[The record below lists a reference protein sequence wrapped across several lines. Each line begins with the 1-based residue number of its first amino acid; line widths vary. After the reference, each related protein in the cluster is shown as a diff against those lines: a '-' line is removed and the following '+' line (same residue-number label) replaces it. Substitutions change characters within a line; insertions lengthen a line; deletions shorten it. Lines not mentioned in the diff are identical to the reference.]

1 MFPSSTSSP
10 DVHKEPRCQYTQ
22 YRKCPNEGDEPGFMD
37 AAAKKKLILNLKR
50 RKKSFLNSK
59 FKVLFLTPEA

>member
-37 AAAKKKLILNLKR
+37 AAAKKN
-50 RKKSFLNSK
+50 
-59 FKVLFLTPEA
+59 